1 MVSYE
6 ERRAELRS
14 GEDGEYG
21 EEYALAGLEADI
33 VELFYKVRTHL
44 GLSYEELGEKMGLSA
59 EDTEDLEDFETIPT
73 IEDLARLSRA
83 TGVPIH
89 LVAGKD
95 GEVADVDL
103 GADRYPKEP
112 PP

>member
-1 MVSYE
+1 MVSYD
-6 ERRAELRS
+6 ELKAQNPP
-14 GEDGEYG
+14 DDP
-21 EEYALAGLEADI
+21 EEYRTEYAQAGLEGDI

-59 EDTEDLEDFETIPT
+59 EDTEDLEDFEKIPT

-89 LVAGKD
+89 LVAGRD

-103 GADRYPKEP
+103 GADRYPKD
-112 PP
+112 

>member
-1 MVSYE
+1 MMPISHE
-6 ERRAELRS
+6 EMMAQNPPDDWE
-14 GEDGEYG
+14 EYREG
-21 EEYALAGLEADI
+21 YALAGLEGDI

-44 GLSYEELGEKMGLSA
+44 GLSYAELGEKMGLSA

-73 IEDLARLSRA
+73 LEDLARLSRA

-95 GEVADVDL
+95 GDVADVDL
-103 GADRYPKEP
+103 GADRYPKD
-112 PP
+112 

>member
-1 MVSYE
+1 MPISDD
-6 ERRAELRS
+6 ELRAKYPT
-14 GEDGEYG
+14 EDTESSR
-21 EEYALAGLEADI
+21 EEYAQAGLESDI

-59 EDTEDLEDFETIPT
+59 EDTEDLEDFEMIPT

-89 LVAGKD
+89 LVAGND

-103 GADRYPKEP
+103 GADRYPKV
-112 PP
+112 